1 MEMTARESIW
11 DLRIPLSAATAFAL
25 FAFLL
30 GYEIGG
36 LEANTGSFAAEHPDE
51 ARLARL
57 LVWGAM
63 LTIAWASRKPM
74 QEILQTP
81 KRSSPLLLGA
91 FAFVPVM
98 LTELAASRFAMAI
111 SPYQLCGPNGPP
123 PVPVDNFLPRAIA
136 LGSTAWLSLMAW
148 RRHLANGH
156 DRQEADPPF
165 AEPLPPMLPVQ
176 PSAEQWLSL
185 PEAPFLRVRACDV
198 AQIRSAGNYSEIL
211 AHGRVH
217 LVRAPLSE
225 LAGRFAELGF
235 VRVHRQVVV
244 NRSHVSQIYR
254 EAGGRLAVQL
264 NCGAIVPLG
273 RSYRTALAAFAH

>member
-1 MEMTARESIW
+1 M
-11 DLRIPLSAATAFAL
+11 SAATALAL

-30 GYEIGG
+30 GYGIGG
-36 LEANTGSFAAEHPDE
+36 LEAHSGSFAAEHPDE
-51 ARLARL
+51 TRLARL

-74 QEILQTP
+74 RELLEAP
-81 KRSSPLLLGA
+81 KRSPLLLGA
-91 FAFVPVM
+91 FAFVPVL
-98 LTELAASRFAMAI
+98 LTELAASRFAIAI

-123 PVPVDNFLPRAIA
+123 PMPVDNFLPRAIA

-148 RRHLANGH
+148 SRHLANRRGLP
-156 DRQEADPPF
+156 EADEPF
-165 AEPLPPMLPVQ
+165 VEPQPALSAP

-185 PEAPFLRVRACDV
+185 PEAPFLRVRASDV
-198 AQIRSAGNYSEIL
+198 TQIRSAGNYSEIL

-225 LAGRFAELGF
+225 LAARFADLGF

-244 NRSHVSQIYR
+244 NRQHVSQIYR
-254 EAGGRLAVQL
+254 EASGRLTVQL
-264 NCGAIVPLG
+264 RCGAIVALG

>member
-1 MEMTARESIW
+1 MEVAARESIW
-11 DLRIPLSAATAFAL
+11 NIRIPLSAATAFAL

-30 GYEIGG
+30 GYGIGG

-74 QEILQTP
+74 EEILQAP
-81 KRSSPLLLGA
+81 KRSPLLLGA

-98 LTELAASRFAMAI
+98 LTEFAASRFAIAI
-111 SPYQLCGPNGPP
+111 SPYQLCGPHGPP

-148 RRHLANGH
+148 RRHLAN
-156 DRQEADPPF
+156 RQDPYEADAPF
-165 AEPLPPMLPVQ
+165 AEPPLASPAQ

-225 LAGRFAELGF
+225 LAGRFAAFGF
-235 VRVHRQVVV
+235 IRVHRQIVV
-244 NRSHVSQIYR
+244 NQHHVSQIYR
-254 EAGGRLAVQL
+254 EASGRLAVQL
-264 NCGAIVPLG
+264 SCGAIVPLG
-273 RSYRTALAAFAH
+273 RSYRTALAAFAQ

>member
-1 MEMTARESIW
+1 MEVTARESIW
-11 DLRIPLSAATAFAL
+11 NIRIPLSAATAFAL

-30 GYEIGG
+30 GYGIGG

-74 QEILQTP
+74 EEILQAP
-81 KRSSPLLLGA
+81 KRSPLLLGA

-98 LTELAASRFAMAI
+98 LTELAASRFAIAI

-148 RRHLANGH
+148 RRHLANRH
-156 DRQEADPPF
+156 DPDAADAPF
-165 AEPLPPMLPVQ
+165 AEQPPAP
-176 PSAEQWLSL
+176 PAPASAEQWLSL

-225 LAGRFAELGF
+225 LAGRFAAFGF
-235 VRVHRQVVV
+235 IRVHRQIVV
-244 NRSHVSQIYR
+244 NQHHVSQIYR
-254 EAGGRLAVQL
+254 EASGRLAVQL
-264 NCGAIVPLG
+264 SCGAIVPLG
-273 RSYRTALAAFAH
+273 RSYRTALAAFAQ